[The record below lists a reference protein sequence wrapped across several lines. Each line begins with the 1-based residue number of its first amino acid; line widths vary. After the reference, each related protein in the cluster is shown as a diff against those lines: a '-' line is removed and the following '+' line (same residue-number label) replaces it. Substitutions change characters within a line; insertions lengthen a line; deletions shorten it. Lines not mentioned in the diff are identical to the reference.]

1 MKLAKKGCRSCRTS
15 IVTQPAVSVERCV
28 MVFRT
33 PTIGSSATIPEPVKR
48 LGEYQACMVWEYQA
62 CMVHPSQQLRYA
74 ALSSTRYPL
83 LSIAHST
90 KAHLIK
96 QIKPIEQP
104 SRSPRPTAE
113 PVSIR
118 CAATKSRLPPPPPP
132 PDMSQ
137 RQCRPFCRFMGASV
151 PAVHGP
157 APRCLSTNGVEP
169 TSQSVARWQL

>member
-96 QIKPIEQP
+96 QIKPIENK
-104 SRSPRPTAE
+104 TG
-113 PVSIR
+113 ILKH
-118 CAATKSRLPPPPPP
+118 TKSYICFA
-132 PDMSQ
+132 D
-137 RQCRPFCRFMGASV
+137 GASGYCHGEIATTEEFEKAF
-151 PAVHGP
+151 AV
-157 APRCLSTNGVEP
+157 S
-169 TSQSVARWQL
+169 SKIQ